1 MLGLLTSFNPFA
13 TIFCWSWDIGTCLQ
27 LNSCSSQTLSTV
39 TKQSEIVDWVMTTI
53 YIPYL
58 RIVTIWLLIS
68 PQYPAY
74 SIYLIT
80 SRRTNKFTFSIS
92 YITTNNNHLLRSL
105 DFSLVFHG
113 MNFAESV
120 GRIDELYWSLLMRMT
135 QLVADLF
142 KHCDA

>member
-13 TIFCWSWDIGTCLQ
+13 TIFCWSWDIDTYLH

-39 TKQSEIVDWVMTTI
+39 TKQSEIVDWLMTTI

-58 RIVTIWLLIS
+58 RIDYWFRHNILH
-68 PQYPAY
+68 AY

-80 SRRTNKFTFSIS
+80 SRRTNKFTFSIC
-92 YITTNNNHLLRSL
+92 YITTNNNHLLRSFG
-105 DFSLVFHG
+105 FSLVFHG

-120 GRIDELYWSLLMRMT
+120 GRIYELYWSLLMRMT